1 MRPVRGKGNFVTNK
15 NYIPTGL
22 VRVPSERERQEEK
35 MREKDRLQ
43 REARDRV
50 KEARRDTNSHG
61 KGKDR

>member
-1 MRPVRGKGNFVTNK
+1 VTNK

>member
-1 MRPVRGKGNFVTNK
+1 MRGKGNSVKNPFT

-22 VRVPSERERQEEK
+22 VRVPSERERHEEK

-50 KEARRDTNSHG
+50 KESRRDTNSHG